1 MMQVAEQEV
10 LVDEII
16 NFNGPEDD
24 ADDVYDDDF
33 ELDEIDTIGDLD
45 DFDDDDF

>member
-24 ADDVYDDDF
+24 ADVF
-33 ELDEIDTIGDLD
+33 MMTTSN
-45 DFDDDDF
+45 